1 MWGVC
6 LRLCEVEIKR
16 HSRKQKENFQGDS
29 NTQFCVWYKE
39 EVYDPFC
46 QGQEEREREEGGWLE
61 VTSKDALVV
70 MATRRTGICS
80 RCSAD
85 MTFHHWLTLTHT
97 HVCPLPT
104 AAIGHFSSP
113 APLLRCVSP
122 AARLLEKSHLW
133 FTGSFSSSIPQ
144 SPSASNQVPP
154 AKSCFCFQLVL
165 KWFLTPGE
173 KAAHSDGFLGEKVC
187 FWKLNS
193 TFNRKDPF
201 IPDVCLIL
209 RQVQW
214 TLKKKKI
221 YTKNS

>member
-97 HVCPLPT
+97 HVCPPPPSPRQLS
-104 AAIGHFSSP
+104 AIS
-113 APLLRCVSP
+113 PLLLLSFAVS
-122 AARLLEKSHLW
+122 LLLLVFLKNLIYDSLALSPPLSLSLPQPLTKCLQLNHV
-133 FTGSFSSSIPQ
+133 SAFSW
-144 SPSASNQVPP
+144 
-154 AKSCFCFQLVL
+154 C
-165 KWFLTPGE
+165 
-173 KAAHSDGFLGEKVC
+173 
-187 FWKLNS
+187 
-193 TFNRKDPF
+193 
-201 IPDVCLIL
+201 
-209 RQVQW
+209 
-214 TLKKKKI
+214 
-221 YTKNS
+221 

>member
-1 MWGVC
+1 MILFARVRRRGSARKGGDWKWQVRMRWLSWQPGG
-6 LRLCEVEIKR
+6 LAYAADAALTW
-16 HSRKQKENFQGDS
+16 HSITGLLSR
-29 NTQFCVWYKE
+29 T
-39 EVYDPFC
+39 P
-46 QGQEEREREEGGWLE
+46 
-61 VTSKDALVV
+61 TSAPPPP
-70 MATRRTGICS
+70 S
-80 RCSAD
+80 
-85 MTFHHWLTLTHT
+85 
-97 HVCPLPT
+97 LPT

-214 TLKKKKI
+214 TLKKKRFTQRI
-221 YTKNS
+221 LGTR